1 MSFVL
6 KSIMQSIVDDKQVEA
21 WSRAL
26 AFRWRGNDESWQIF
40 EAYVRDLVAIIDAE
54 GLAAR
59 ARQDAVTA
67 AADAAVRHMQANPHA
82 TATGVRGAILDL
94 LKREPAAPRLA
105 AAAE

>member
-6 KSIMQSIVDDKQVEA
+6 KSTMQNIVDDKQVEA

-40 EAYVRDLVAIIDAE
+40 EAYVRDLVAIIDAA
-54 GLAAR
+54 GLTAR

-82 TATGVRGAILDL
+82 TATGVRAAILEL
-94 LKREPAAPRLA
+94 LTPKAPPARLA
-105 AAAE
+105 AE